1 MDVPRLSSKDPHSSP
16 YALSHTESVFNQQVK
31 MRKSGILSKQYMC
44 RVELETVTVTVSIQD
59 FVADVVSELVFR
71 NMSQV
76 SKETMFIF
84 PLDFNTVVHTFYAT
98 MGDTRIE
105 AMVLEK
111 EEAQQLCKATS
122 GVENLTYLQDQGDLW
137 GPVFACFLGTLP
149 PNREVTISLCYV
161 QELTLQPDG
170 AAQFCW
176 PRELFPSR
184 KYINW
189 ISLEEET
196 SKSLHFGICLR
207 SGHGVSH
214 IAVNSSH
221 TPLQYIAPDQTSAE
235 VSLKLPPWMQ
245 DDLNLLVYYRGS
257 PSLSAV
263 VERRDPKAPPGSL
276 LGDTVVMV
284 TLMPNI
290 PDTVPNP
297 GQSGEFLFLMD
308 RSLFHDAQLFIFIQ
322 RKVSNEEEAVMAEV
336 YRYRDHHRC
345 FCFPTNSCDS
355 FNLSQAMALETKGE
369 CVCIHSRMDMTSEA
383 VKCLQQAL
391 QPLASGISL
400 HWDLPPGLEVSM
412 IRKAPEMIF
421 QGHQSSIYAQIHGQ
435 AQDPEVD
442 EGAVTLQ
449 YYVGHQ
455 SFDYTLRFSLS
466 PSSDGRLPVHR
477 MAMMHLLWK
486 LAWEGTSRAEKDIRH
501 STVKSS
507 LSLGVLSPFTSVV
520 AVRMKQRDAWHH
532 DSLPPGSSMSS
543 LSCNLV
549 PCQLLWLRGFRPG
562 WFKSTKFWMVQKCQS
577 CLETLD
583 RKARD
588 TEALTQFSASCKG
601 LLVFIVLGLGEVKD
615 KENSYT
621 STLRWRLRIKCINTC
636 PKVVVALQKANG
648 SWAPTAALA
657 SALGLSKA
665 DVEGQRPSEVVQP
678 TAWATVLALVWLH
691 QYKWKVSWSDLLQA
705 KACRWL
711 QDQEGRIIGGQEARP
726 HSRRYMAY
734 VSIGSQS
741 GTSNCGGFLIHPY
754 AVLSAAHCVA
764 GKTGVNI
771 TVTLGAHNI
780 KKEELSQQ
788 KFHIGHW
795 VIHPN
800 YSGDTLANDIM
811 LLKLKPKAKLT
822 KQVNRVPLPRH
833 NEHIKQ
839 GTRCKVAGWG
849 WTSTTRD
856 KTSVLMEVDLKVQSE
871 DICEKSFKKNYL
883 RESMICCGDE
893 DGRKSTSRVRVVLGS
908 KFGMRLGIASQGDSG
923 GPLVCNGKAH
933 GIVSY
938 GHKNRIFP
946 KVFTRVS
953 YFEPWIRPN
962 QVLNAITDVSA
973 VVDVTIQDYVADVA
987 SELIYQNRSL
997 ISTEVLFVFPLGPQ
1011 MAIYSFQTH
1020 SKDAKIQAV
1029 LRDKPQ
1035 QLHEATGGW
1044 ENMEYLQDQSE
1055 YPGEV
1060 FACFLGTLSPG
1071 KEVVVT
1077 LRYVQELSREPDGA
1091 AHFVLP
1097 PTLHPYTT
1105 LYAWNCNT
1113 GKLPYSLLLT
1123 ASLQSPRGVARIHAN
1138 FNLSPLIYTAQD
1150 HSTAQDSLFF
1160 LLKSL
1165 PLGCYFNIYCY
1176 GQTSEG
1182 IYPQSV
1188 EYTQDNVMEAMQR
1201 IPSTGSSLGDTNLLG
1216 TLRSIYDTP
1225 RPHGHTRQLFLFMAG
1240 LPPDKE
1246 AIAAEVCRHHNSHRC
1261 FSFFFS
1267 EDSAALAM
1275 ALARETGGEAAYISS
1290 YNSMTAVVLKC
1301 LKRALKPAAEGISL
1315 SWTLPH
1321 GLEVEMLGGTPQSI
1335 FQGQHSLLY
1344 VQIHGQAQGTTV
1356 AKGVMTL
1363 QYSLDGQDVTHTIE
1377 FSLCP
1382 QGDGRLAAHRLAARR
1397 LLKRLSLEAV
1407 SESGDEPRHRAV
1419 QISLASGIICPFT
1432 SYVGVRTS
1440 QRVTWYPAC
1449 KPPPPSVS
1457 SLKYVD
1463 PTTLVL
1469 CSPTFGPWLTKAI
1482 AECKELVSLQ
1492 NVDGSWALSSG
1503 LASVLELDEVEIKG
1517 KMPGKDMEPSIWA
1530 TVLAVTWLNR
1540 KGKCYQDLCELL
1552 EAKAVTWLCSQ
1563 AVSQLDKCL
1572 EAANTLLGSSVKP
1585 SVFRL

>member
-1 MDVPRLSSKDPHSSP
+1 
-16 YALSHTESVFNQQVK
+16 

-44 RVELETVTVTVSIQD
+44 RGLFQRGIWFFSSCPEVELETVTVNVSIQD

-84 PLDFNTVVHTFYAT
+84 PLNFNTVVHTFYAS
-98 MGDTRIE
+98 MGDTRTE

-235 VSLKLPPWMQ
+235 VTALPDAGVTNRERRVCSLLMLLRTPQSFYMVISTLLVSACPQVSLKLPPWMQ

-263 VERRDPKAPPGSL
+263 VERRDPKASPGSL
-276 LGDTVVMV
+276 LGNTVVMV

-297 GQSGEFLFLMD
+297 GQFGEFLFLMD
-308 RSLFHDAQLFIFIQ
+308 RSLFQDAQLLHLSSAHPSVCSQNTLLFLLKSLPLGCYFNIYSFGATFKAFYPQSVEYTQESMDNAVGSISSICPDLGGCDLLGLLRFIYSTPLLHGHPRQLFIFIQ

-435 AQDPEVD
+435 AQVEPR
-442 EGAVTLQ
+442 TLC
-449 YYVGHQ
+449 
-455 SFDYTLRFSLS
+455 
-466 PSSDGRLPVHR
+466 PCRLPVHR
-477 MAMMHLLWK
+477 MAMKHLLWK
-486 LAWEGTSRAEKDIRH
+486 LAWEGTSRAEKDVRH

-588 TEALTQFSASCKG
+588 TEALTQFSASCKEWEPSPEDDTMEEPPAFNMSWNWTISPLSTRLCDFSG
-601 LLVFIVLGLGEVKD
+601 L
-615 KENSYT
+615 
-621 STLRWRLRIKCINTC
+621 R
-636 PKVVVALQKANG
+636 VVVALQKANG

-691 QYKWKVSWSDLLQA
+691 QYKWKVSWSDLLRA

-734 VSIGSQS
+734 VSIGSRS

-788 KFHIGHW
+788 KFHIGRW

-893 DGRKSTSRVRVVLGS
+893 DGKKSTSR
-908 KFGMRLGIASQGDSG
+908 GDSG

-953 YFEPWIRPN
+953 YFEPWIRK
-962 QVLNAITDVSA
+962 
-973 VVDVTIQDYVADVA
+973 
-987 SELIYQNRSL
+987 ELRK
-997 ISTEVLFVFPLGPQ
+997 F
-1011 MAIYSFQTH
+1011 A
-1020 SKDAKIQAV
+1020 
-1029 LRDKPQ
+1029 
-1035 QLHEATGGW
+1035 
-1044 ENMEYLQDQSE
+1044 LQDL
-1055 YPGEV
+1055 PD
-1060 FACFLGTLSPG
+1060 SP
-1071 KEVVVT
+1071 
-1077 LRYVQELSREPDGA
+1077 
-1091 AHFVLP
+1091 
-1097 PTLHPYTT
+1097 
-1105 LYAWNCNT
+1105 
-1113 GKLPYSLLLT
+1113 
-1123 ASLQSPRGVARIHAN
+1123 
-1138 FNLSPLIYTAQD
+1138 
-1150 HSTAQDSLFF
+1150 
-1160 LLKSL
+1160 
-1165 PLGCYFNIYCY
+1165 
-1176 GQTSEG
+1176 
-1182 IYPQSV
+1182 
-1188 EYTQDNVMEAMQR
+1188 
-1201 IPSTGSSLGDTNLLG
+1201 
-1216 TLRSIYDTP
+1216 
-1225 RPHGHTRQLFLFMAG
+1225 
-1240 LPPDKE
+1240 
-1246 AIAAEVCRHHNSHRC
+1246 
-1261 FSFFFS
+1261 
-1267 EDSAALAM
+1267 
-1275 ALARETGGEAAYISS
+1275 SS
-1290 YNSMTAVVLKC
+1290 Y
-1301 LKRALKPAAEGISL
+1301 
-1315 SWTLPH
+1315 
-1321 GLEVEMLGGTPQSI
+1321 
-1335 FQGQHSLLY
+1335 
-1344 VQIHGQAQGTTV
+1344 
-1356 AKGVMTL
+1356 
-1363 QYSLDGQDVTHTIE
+1363 
-1377 FSLCP
+1377 
-1382 QGDGRLAAHRLAARR
+1382 
-1397 LLKRLSLEAV
+1397 
-1407 SESGDEPRHRAV
+1407 
-1419 QISLASGIICPFT
+1419 
-1432 SYVGVRTS
+1432 
-1440 QRVTWYPAC
+1440 
-1449 KPPPPSVS
+1449 
-1457 SLKYVD
+1457 
-1463 PTTLVL
+1463 
-1469 CSPTFGPWLTKAI
+1469 
-1482 AECKELVSLQ
+1482 
-1492 NVDGSWALSSG
+1492 
-1503 LASVLELDEVEIKG
+1503 
-1517 KMPGKDMEPSIWA
+1517 
-1530 TVLAVTWLNR
+1530 
-1540 KGKCYQDLCELL
+1540 
-1552 EAKAVTWLCSQ
+1552 
-1563 AVSQLDKCL
+1563 
-1572 EAANTLLGSSVKP
+1572 
-1585 SVFRL
+1585 